1 LLDALAINLPA
12 MANLYNTYNQLN
24 IGYGI
29 NDSICS
35 LAYSI
40 LVIMTGELFATGRTW
55 VGR

>member
-1 LLDALAINLPA
+1 LVDALAINLPA

-40 LVIMTGELFATGRTW
+40 LVIMTGELFATLRTW